1 MTVAVDACGGITR
14 TMNSP
19 ADSLAVE
26 VFLQGMVVR
35 GHSNDAVGR
44 RRLLDVLN
52 APEEHIELSEAT
64 VKSLASGESMEFPTI
79 AIQKRSIIAAIPR
92 ETAGQDHQRQMAN
105 LGGRVETLQIGVTI
119 AAPPYVI
126 SGTAHAIHGSRAP
139 KVPSASSVLFT
150 RFFSVTD
157 ATITDSEGQPTE
169 ASILLVN
176 REMIATTARHPDKAR

>member
-1 MTVAVDACGGITR
+1 MTIPVDACGGITR

-26 VFLQGMVVR
+26 VFMQGLVVS
-35 GHSNDAVGR
+35 GHSKDAVGR

-52 APEEHIELSEAT
+52 APEEHIELSDAT
-64 VKSLASGESMEFPTI
+64 VKSLASGESTEFPTI
-79 AIQKRSIIAAIPR
+79 AIQKRSIIAAIPK

-105 LGGRVETLQIGVTI
+105 LGGRVETLQIAVTM

-126 SGTAHAIHGSRAP
+126 SGISHASHGTTAP

-150 RFFSVTD
+150 HFFSVTD
-157 ATITDSEGQPTE
+157 ATITYLDGQPTE

-176 REMIATTARHPDKAR
+176 REMIAATARHPDEAR